1 MRPSSRKLSKPDFEA
16 LSEFRYQLKKF
27 LRFSENAARSEGV
40 TPQQYLLLLH
50 IKGMPGRDWANI
62 GELAERLQLQHHS
75 VVALIDRCEKLALTE
90 RRPSELDRRVV
101 NIHLLP
107 AGERCLATLA
117 ALHRNELNTM
127 TTIFNI
133 PTITT

>member
-1 MRPSSRKLSKPDFEA
+1 MRASSKKLSKADFEA
-16 LSEFRYQLKKF
+16 LSEFRYRLKKF
-27 LRFSENAARSEGV
+27 LRFSEDAAQSEGV

-62 GELAERLQLQHHS
+62 GELAGRLQAQHHS
-75 VVALIDRCEKLALTE
+75 VVALIDRCEKLALIE

-107 AGERCLATLA
+107 AGERCLTKLA
-117 ALHRNELNTM
+117 ELHRNELTTM

-133 PTITT
+133 PTINS

>member
-1 MRPSSRKLSKPDFEA
+1 MSSTSPQLPKQDFEA

-27 LRFSENAARSEGV
+27 LRFSEDAAQSEGV

-62 GELAERLQLQHHS
+62 GELAARLQSHHHS
-75 VVALIDRCEKLALTE
+75 VVALINRCEKLALIE
-90 RRPSELDRRVV
+90 RRPSEIDRRIV

-107 AGERCLATLA
+107 AGEYCLAKLA
-117 ALHRNELNTM
+117 ELHRNELRTM
-127 TTIFNI
+127 ATIFNI
-133 PTITT
+133 PTINS

>member
-1 MRPSSRKLSKPDFEA
+1 MTATLTKLAKEDFET

-27 LRFSENAARSEGV
+27 LRFSENAAQSEGV

-50 IKGMPGRDWANI
+50 IKGVKGRDWANI
-62 GELAERLQLQHHS
+62 GELAERLQSQHHS
-75 VVALIDRCEKLALTE
+75 VVALIDRCEKLNLIE
-90 RRPSELDRRVV
+90 RRKSATDRRQV

-107 AGERCLATLA
+107 AGERCLAKLA
-117 ALHRNELNTM
+117 ALHRQELATM

-133 PTITT
+133 PTITN